1 MNINSKKVYIGGNY
15 GIYKTTFYDILET
28 KRISAK
34 SELQLT
40 KVCELEEKFCS
51 KLSKEL
57 DEEYQ
62 KLDSEKGAL
71 KIIDLDEVIKI
82 TYKVCKEIFCNK

>member
-1 MNINSKKVYIGGNY
+1 MEYIKQL
-15 GIYKTTFYDILET
+15 IYDILET

-62 KLDSEKGAL
+62 KLDSEKGTL
-71 KIIDLDEVIKI
+71 KIIDLDNAIEI
-82 TYKVCKEIFCNK
+82 TYKVCKEIFYN